1 VYFHLLASQQQMK
14 NSSYLCVL
22 CGSAVRKYNKN
33 GITMTQKIFQEAI
46 AAIVNGDADKAN
58 AIARRGIEEGVDPL
72 ELMTHGFITGINQ
85 VGDLFGSGKLFI
97 PGLVKSA
104 DAMEKATAI
113 INAALPREQ
122 ETASGKIVIGTVEG
136 DMHDIGKTIVV
147 SLLRANGFEVL
158 DLGRDV
164 APQRF
169 IEEAEKFK
177 ADIIGSSTLL
187 TTTMGV
193 QRELEEEL
201 KKAGLKEK
209 YKTIVG
215 GAPVTRRWAK
225 RIGADAFAQD
235 AGDGVNKVKQL
246 LMKDS

>member
-1 VYFHLLASQQQMK
+1 M
-14 NSSYLCVL
+14 
-22 CGSAVRKYNKN
+22 
-33 GITMTQKIFQEAI
+33 QKIFEEAI
-46 AAIVNGDADKAN
+46 KAIVEGNPDKA
-58 AIARRGIEEGVDPL
+58 AELAKRGLDEGIAPL
-72 ELMTHGFITGINQ
+72 DLMSAGFIPGINQ
-85 VGDLFGSGKLFI
+85 VGDLFGSGQLFI

-113 INAALPREQ
+113 INAAIPQEQ
-122 ETASGKIVIGTVEG
+122 ETVSGKVVVGTVEG

-147 SLLRANGFEVL
+147 SLLRANGFEVA

-164 APQRF
+164 SPQRF
-169 IEEAEKFK
+169 IEEAEKFN

-187 TTTMGV
+187 TTTMPV
-193 QRELEEEL
+193 QKELEEEL

-215 GAPVTRRWAK
+215 GAPVTQRWAS

-235 AGDGVNKVKQL
+235 AGDGVKKIKQL
-246 LMKDS
+246 LAK

>member
-1 VYFHLLASQQQMK
+1 
-14 NSSYLCVL
+14 
-22 CGSAVRKYNKN
+22 
-33 GITMTQKIFQEAI
+33 MTQKIFEEAI
-46 AAIVNGDADKAN
+46 KAIVEGDLDKAT
-58 AIARRGIEEGVDPL
+58 AIARRGLEEGIDPL
-72 ELMTHGFITGINQ
+72 QLMTDGFIPGINQ

-113 INAALPREQ
+113 INDAIPSGQ
-122 ETASGKIVIGTVEG
+122 ETVSGKIVIGTVEG

-169 IEEAEKFK
+169 IEEAERFE
-177 ADIIGSSTLL
+177 ADIIGTSTLL
-187 TTTMGV
+187 TTTMPV
-193 QRELEEEL
+193 QKELEEEL
-201 KKAGLKEK
+201 KNAGLREK

-215 GAPVTRRWAK
+215 GAPVTQRWAN

-235 AGDGVNKVKQL
+235 AGDGVRKVRQL
-246 LMKDS
+246 LT

>member
-1 VYFHLLASQQQMK
+1 
-14 NSSYLCVL
+14 
-22 CGSAVRKYNKN
+22 
-33 GITMTQKIFQEAI
+33 MTQKIFEEAI
-46 AAIVNGDADKAN
+46 KAIVDGDLDRATE
-58 AIARRGIEEGVDPL
+58 IARRGLAEGIEPL
-72 ELMTHGFITGINQ
+72 ELMTNGFIPGINE
-85 VGDLFGSGKLFI
+85 VGEQFGSGRLFI

-113 INAALPREQ
+113 INAALPQEQ
-122 ETASGKIVIGTVEG
+122 ETAAGKIVIGTVEG

-164 APQRF
+164 TPSRF

-187 TTTMGV
+187 TTTMPV
-193 QRELEEEL
+193 QKELEEEL

-215 GAPVTRRWAK
+215 GAPVTQRWAN

-235 AGDGVNKVKQL
+235 AGDGVKKIKQL
-246 LMKDS
+246 LEK

>member
-1 VYFHLLASQQQMK
+1 
-14 NSSYLCVL
+14 
-22 CGSAVRKYNKN
+22 
-33 GITMTQKIFQEAI
+33 MTQKIFEEAI
-46 AAIVNGDADKAN
+46 KAIVDGDLDRATE
-58 AIARRGIEEGVDPL
+58 IARRGLAEGIEPL
-72 ELMTHGFITGINQ
+72 ELMTNGFIPGINE
-85 VGDLFGSGKLFI
+85 VGEQFGSGRLFI

-113 INAALPREQ
+113 INAALPQEQ
-122 ETASGKIVIGTVEG
+122 ETAAGKIVIGTVEG

-147 SLLRANGFEVL
+147 SLLRANGIEVL

-164 APQRF
+164 PPSRF

-187 TTTMGV
+187 TTTMPV
-193 QRELEEEL
+193 QKELEEEL

-215 GAPVTRRWAK
+215 GAPVTQRWAN

-235 AGDGVNKVKQL
+235 AGDGVKKIKQL
-246 LMKDS
+246 LEK

>member
-1 VYFHLLASQQQMK
+1 MSK
-14 NSSYLCVL
+14 E
-22 CGSAVRKYNKN
+22 
-33 GITMTQKIFQEAI
+33 IFEEAI
-46 AAIVNGDADKAN
+46 KAIVDGDLDKATD
-58 AIARRGIEEGVDPL
+58 IATRGLAEGLDPL
-72 ELMTHGFITGINQ
+72 ELMTSGFIPGINE
-85 VGDLFGSGKLFI
+85 VGDLFGAGKLFI

-113 INAALPREQ
+113 INDAIPQEQ
-122 ETASGKIVIGTVEG
+122 ETVSGRIVIGTVEG

-164 APQRF
+164 SPQRF
-169 IEEAEKFK
+169 IEEAEKFN

-187 TTTMGV
+187 TTTMPV
-193 QRELEEEL
+193 QKELEEEL

-215 GAPVTRRWAK
+215 GAPVTRRWAN

-235 AGDGVNKVKQL
+235 AGDGVKKIKQFL
-246 LMKDS
+246 EK